1 VSDGVAEWLTV
12 SGPVAFFGFGNS
24 AFVFHSGFQVSRLFL
39 TAKMAASVLSRDLGG
54 LLIHSDPFALIDSHL
69 FC

>member
-1 VSDGVAEWLTV
+1 MRRDGIRYNVPMSEGWE
-12 SGPVAFFGFGNS
+12 
-24 AFVFHSGFQVSRLFL
+24 
-39 TAKMAASVLSRDLGG
+39 ASYVEGG